1 MNLKKLHA
9 KAKLKGKIEIED
21 KKVLTAKFR
30 LSYPN
35 LFTAKEYEGKFSW
48 GCTMIFSKDTD
59 ISPLLI
65 AAQNA
70 CIEKWGSDVSKW
82 PSKKQRSKKDPKKV
96 ISISTLRSPFRDGD
110 IEKPDKEEY
119 ENTIFIGAS
128 CKKNQ
133 PGVCDYPDRNPITS
147 EAEIKAGDWCRA
159 TLIANA
165 YDEGSEG
172 VSFVLMNVQKLQNG
186 KGFGGGR
193 NAAQDFADAEDVELE
208 EEEFDEDGES
218 SEEESEEDDTPEY

>member
-35 LFTAKEYEGKFSW
+35 LFVAKEYEGKFSW

-59 ISPLLI
+59 LSPLLI

-82 PSKKQRSKKDPKKV
+82 PSKKQKSKKTGQIINV
-96 ISISTLRSPFRDGD
+96 STLRSPFRDGD
-110 IEKPDKEEY
+110 IEKPDKKEY
-119 ENTIFIGAS
+119 ENAIFISAS

-133 PGVCDYPDRNPITS
+133 PGVCDYPDRNPITDES
-147 EAEIKAGDWCRA
+147 QIKAGDWCRA

-165 YDEGSEG
+165 YDEGSDG
-172 VSFVLMNVQKLQNG
+172 VSFVLMNVQKLQTG

-208 EEEFDEDGES
+208 EEEFNEDGEE
-218 SEEESEEDDTPEY
+218 SEEEDDTPEY